1 MSRWPSNEYKY
12 SLEGRIAQTK
22 IHEVEM
28 SLKGKIYK
36 GIGGFYYVH
45 TGEGDYECRA
55 KGIFRNR
62 NEKPLVGDDAEIEP
76 VQDSEK
82 EREGS
87 VIRILPRKNQL
98 IRPEVA
104 NIDQAVV
111 VFALKHPD
119 PNLSLLDRF
128 LIHMEQRDIPVVI
141 FFNKVDLID
150 VPESDFPEE
159 SQETSV
165 PKWKKKKDKA
175 LSIPEIHAEH
185 PELIPEIY
193 RNAGYKVL
201 EISTKS
207 GDCYE
212 RIIEVLRGKTTV
224 LSGPSGVGKSSIT
237 NLIHPDANMET
248 GELSRKIER
257 GKNTTRH
264 TEFFYIDNDTYV
276 LDTPGFTS
284 LYVNDIDPERL
295 MYYFPEFESHRQ
307 NCRFKTCIHI
317 GEKDCA
323 VKDAVQKGEISR
335 ERYDSYVLLY
345 NELKSQRRY

>member
-1 MSRWPSNEYKY
+1 M
-12 SLEGRIAQTK
+12 A
-22 IHEVEM
+22 
-28 SLKGKIYK
+28 LKGKIFK

-45 TGEGDYECRA
+45 TPEGDYECRA

-82 EREGS
+82 EHEGS
-87 VIRILPRKNQL
+87 VIRILPRRNQL

-111 VFALKHPD
+111 VFALRHPD

-128 LIHMEQRDIPVVI
+128 LINMEQRDIPVVI

-150 VPESDFPEE
+150 VPETAENSSGENF
-159 SQETSV
+159 SG
-165 PKWKKKKDKA
+165 KKKKEKK
-175 LSIPEIHAEH
+175 SFIPEIHADH

-193 RNAGYKVL
+193 RAAGYRVL
-201 EISTKS
+201 EISAKS
-207 GDCYE
+207 GNCYE
-212 RIIEVLRGKTTV
+212 QIMDILRGKTTV

-237 NLIHPDANMET
+237 NLIHPEANMET

-264 TEFFYIDNDTYV
+264 TEFFYIDDDTYV

-284 LYVNDIDPERL
+284 LYINDIEPDRL
-295 MYYFPEFESHRQ
+295 MYYFPEFEEYRHD
-307 NCRFKTCIHI
+307 CRFKTCIHI
-317 GEKDCA
+317 GETDCA
-323 VKDAVQKGEISR
+323 VKSAVKNRLISK
-335 ERYDSYVLLY
+335 ERYESYVLLY

>member
-1 MSRWPSNEYKY
+1 M
-12 SLEGRIAQTK
+12 A
-22 IHEVEM
+22 
-28 SLKGKIYK
+28 LKGKIFK

-45 TGEGDYECRA
+45 TPEGDYECRA

-76 VQDSEK
+76 VQNSEK
-82 EREGS
+82 EHEGS

-111 VFALKHPD
+111 VFALRHPD

-128 LIHMEQRDIPVVI
+128 LINMEQRDIPVVI
-141 FFNKVDLID
+141 FFNKVDLVDI
-150 VPESDFPEE
+150 PEPDPGSDTEE
-159 SQETSV
+159 SSS
-165 PKWKKKKDKA
+165 WKKKKEKRS
-175 LSIPEIHAEH
+175 LIPEIHADH

-193 RNAGYKVL
+193 RTAGYKVL
-201 EISTKS
+201 EISAKA

-212 RIIEVLRGKTTV
+212 QIMAILRGKTTV

-237 NLIHPDANMET
+237 NLIHPEANMET

-264 TEFFYIDNDTYV
+264 TEFFYIDDDTYV

-284 LYVNDIDPERL
+284 LYINDIEPERL
-295 MYYFPEFESHRQ
+295 MYYFPEFENYRHD
-307 NCRFKTCIHI
+307 CRFKTCIHI
-317 GEKDCA
+317 GETDCA
-323 VKDAVQKGEISR
+323 VKSAVKERLISK
-335 ERYDSYVLLY
+335 ERYESYVLLY

>member
-1 MSRWPSNEYKY
+1 MP
-12 SLEGRIAQTK
+12 
-22 IHEVEM
+22 
-28 SLKGKIYK
+28 LKGKIYK

-45 TGEGDYECRA
+45 TPDGDYECRA

-128 LIHMEQRDIPVVI
+128 LINMEQKDIPVVI

-150 VPESDFPEE
+150 SREPEDDKEE
-159 SQETSV
+159 DDIPSY
-165 PKWKKKKDKA
+165 KRKKKERA
-175 LSIPEIHAEH
+175 QFIPEIHSDH
-185 PELIPEIY
+185 PELIPGIY
-193 RNAGYKVL
+193 RAAGYKVL
-201 EISTKS
+201 EISTRS
-207 GDCYE
+207 GDCYKQIME
-212 RIIEVLRGKTTV
+212 IVQGKTTV

-237 NLIHPDANMET
+237 NLIHPEANMEI

-264 TEFFYIDNDTYV
+264 TEFFYIDDNTYV

-284 LYVNDIDPERL
+284 LYINDIEPDRL
-295 MYYFPEFESHRQ
+295 MYYFPEFEEFRHD
-307 NCRFKTCIHI
+307 CRFKTCIHI
-317 GEKDCA
+317 GEHDCG
-323 VKDAVQKGEISR
+323 VKKAVQEGRIAK
-335 ERYDSYVLLY
+335 ERYESYILLY
-345 NELKSQRRY
+345 DELKSQRRY

>member
-1 MSRWPSNEYKY
+1 MP
-12 SLEGRIAQTK
+12 
-22 IHEVEM
+22 
-28 SLKGKIYK
+28 LKGKIYK

-45 TGEGDYECRA
+45 TPEGDYECRA

-62 NEKPLVGDDAEIEP
+62 NEKPLVGDNAEIEP

-82 EREGS
+82 EHEGS

-128 LIHMEQRDIPVVI
+128 LINMEQRDIPVVI

-150 VPESDFPEE
+150 APDLTEDSAAEDTDGTP
-159 SQETSV
+159 S
-165 PKWKKKKDKA
+165 WKKKKDKK
-175 LSIPEIHAEH
+175 SFIPEIHSDH

-193 RNAGYKVL
+193 RTAGYKVL
-201 EISTKS
+201 EISAKS

-212 RIIEVLRGKTTV
+212 KIMDILRGKTTV

-237 NLIHPDANMET
+237 NLIHPEANMET

-264 TEFFYIDNDTYV
+264 TEFFYIDDDTYV

-284 LYVNDIDPERL
+284 LYINDIEPERL
-295 MYYFPEFESHRQ
+295 MYYFPEFEKYRQ
-307 NCRFKTCIHI
+307 DCRFKTCIHI
-317 GEKDCA
+317 GETDCA
-323 VKDAVQKGEISR
+323 VKDAVKNGRISK
-335 ERYDSYVLLY
+335 ERYESYVLLY

>member
-1 MSRWPSNEYKY
+1 MP
-12 SLEGRIAQTK
+12 
-22 IHEVEM
+22 
-28 SLKGKIYK
+28 LKGKIYK

-45 TGEGDYECRA
+45 TPEGDYECRA

-104 NIDQAVV
+104 NVDQAVV
-111 VFALKHPD
+111 VFALRHPD

-128 LIHMEQRDIPVVI
+128 LINMEQRDIPVVI
-141 FFNKVDLID
+141 IFNKADLVDSGDDDTADTEDEEI
-150 VPESDFPEE
+150 PEY
-159 SQETSV
+159 
-165 PKWKKKKDKA
+165 KKRKRDKA
-175 LSIPEIHAEH
+175 AFVPEIHSDH
-185 PELIPEIY
+185 PELIPGVY
-193 RNAGYKVL
+193 RKAGYKVL
-201 EISTKS
+201 EISVKT

-212 RIIEVLRGKTTV
+212 KVMEVLRGKTTV
-224 LSGPSGVGKSSIT
+224 LSGPSGVGKSSLT
-237 NLIHPDANMET
+237 NLIHPAANMET

-264 TEFFYIDNDTYV
+264 SEFFYIDDDTYV

-284 LYVNDIDPERL
+284 LYINDIEPERL
-295 MYYFPEFESHRQ
+295 MYYFPEFEEYRHD
-307 NCRFKTCIHI
+307 CRFKTCIHI

-323 VKDAVQKGEISR
+323 VKDAVEKGLISK
-335 ERYDSYVLLY
+335 ERYESYVLLY

>member
-1 MSRWPSNEYKY
+1 MP
-12 SLEGRIAQTK
+12 
-22 IHEVEM
+22 
-28 SLKGKIYK
+28 LKGKIYK

-45 TGEGDYECRA
+45 TPEGDYECRA

-62 NEKPLVGDDAEIEP
+62 NEKPLVGDDAETEP

-128 LIHMEQRDIPVVI
+128 LINMEQKDIPVVI

-150 VPESDFPEE
+150 SREPLPEPDEDDTPSY
-159 SQETSV
+159 
-165 PKWKKKKDKA
+165 KKKKKDR
-175 LSIPEIHAEH
+175 SQFIPEIHSDH

-193 RNAGYKVL
+193 RAAGYKVL
-201 EISTKS
+201 EISTRS
-207 GDCYE
+207 GDCY
-212 RIIEVLRGKTTV
+212 RQIMEVLQGKTTV

-237 NLIHPDANMET
+237 NLIHPEANMEI

-264 TEFFYIDNDTYV
+264 TEFFYIDDDTYV

-284 LYVNDIDPERL
+284 LYINDIEPDRL
-295 MYYFPEFESHRQ
+295 MYYFPEFEDHRH

-317 GEKDCA
+317 GENDCA
-323 VKDAVQKGEISR
+323 VKRAVQEGLISK
-335 ERYDSYVLLY
+335 ERYESYVLLY
-345 NELKSQRRY
+345 DELKSQRRY

>member
-1 MSRWPSNEYKY
+1 MP
-12 SLEGRIAQTK
+12 
-22 IHEVEM
+22 
-28 SLKGKIYK
+28 LKGKIYK

-45 TGEGDYECRA
+45 TPEGDYECRA

-128 LIHMEQRDIPVVI
+128 LINMEQKDIPVVI

-150 VPESDFPEE
+150 SAEPEE
-159 SQETSV
+159 EPVDDDIPSY
-165 PKWKKKKDKA
+165 KKKKKDRA
-175 LSIPEIHAEH
+175 QFIPEIHSDH

-193 RNAGYKVL
+193 RRAGYKVL
-201 EISTKS
+201 EISTRS
-207 GDCYE
+207 GDCYDK
-212 RIIEVLRGKTTV
+212 IMEVLQGKTTV

-237 NLIHPDANMET
+237 NLIHPEANMEI
-248 GELSRKIER
+248 GELSKKIER

-264 TEFFYIDNDTYV
+264 TEFFYIDDDTYV

-284 LYVNDIDPERL
+284 LYINDIETDRL
-295 MYYFPEFESHRQ
+295 MYYFPEFEKYRHD
-307 NCRFKTCIHI
+307 CRFKTCIHI
-317 GEKDCA
+317 GENDCA
-323 VKDAVQKGEISR
+323 VKKAVQEGLISK
-335 ERYDSYVLLY
+335 ERYESYVLLY
-345 NELKSQRRY
+345 DELKSQRRY

>member
-1 MSRWPSNEYKY
+1 MP
-12 SLEGRIAQTK
+12 
-22 IHEVEM
+22 
-28 SLKGKIYK
+28 LKGKIYK

-45 TGEGDYECRA
+45 TPEGDYECRA

-128 LIHMEQRDIPVVI
+128 LINMEQKDIPVVI

-150 VPESDFPEE
+150 SREPLPEPEE
-159 SQETSV
+159 DDTPSY
-165 PKWKKKKDKA
+165 KKKKKDR
-175 LSIPEIHAEH
+175 SQFIPEIHSDH

-193 RNAGYKVL
+193 RAAGYKVL
-201 EISTKS
+201 EISTRS
-207 GDCYE
+207 GDCY
-212 RIIEVLRGKTTV
+212 RQIMEVLQGKTTV

-237 NLIHPDANMET
+237 NLIHPEANMEI

-264 TEFFYIDNDTYV
+264 TEFFYIDDDTYV

-284 LYVNDIDPERL
+284 LYITDIEPDRL
-295 MYYFPEFESHRQ
+295 MYYFPEFEDHRH

-317 GEKDCA
+317 GENDCA
-323 VKDAVQKGEISR
+323 VKRAVQEGLISK
-335 ERYDSYVLLY
+335 ERYESYVLLY
-345 NELKSQRRY
+345 DELKSQRRY

>member
-1 MSRWPSNEYKY
+1 MP
-12 SLEGRIAQTK
+12 
-22 IHEVEM
+22 
-28 SLKGKIYK
+28 LKGKIYK

-45 TGEGDYECRA
+45 TPEGDYECRA

-62 NEKPLVGDDAEIEP
+62 NEKPLVGDNAEIEP

-82 EREGS
+82 EHEGS

-111 VFALKHPD
+111 VFALRHPD

-128 LIHMEQRDIPVVI
+128 LINMEQRDIPVVI
-141 FFNKVDLID
+141 FFNKVDLVD
-150 VPESDFPEE
+150 TPDPDYEE
-159 SQETSV
+159 PQETDKTPS
-165 PKWKKKKDKA
+165 WKKKKEKRTFV
-175 LSIPEIHAEH
+175 PEIHSDH

-193 RNAGYKVL
+193 RAAGYQVL
-201 EISTKS
+201 EISAKA
-207 GDCYE
+207 GDCYDH
-212 RIIEVLRGKTTV
+212 IMEVLRGKTTV

-237 NLIHPDANMET
+237 NLIHPEANMET

-264 TEFFYIDNDTYV
+264 TEFFYIDDDTYV

-284 LYVNDIDPERL
+284 LYINDIEPERL
-295 MYYFPEFESHRQ
+295 MYYFPEFEKYRQ
-307 NCRFKTCIHI
+307 DCRFKTCIHI
-317 GEKDCA
+317 GETDCA
-323 VKDAVQKGEISR
+323 VKEAVREGLISK
-335 ERYDSYVLLY
+335 ERYESYVLLY

>member
-1 MSRWPSNEYKY
+1 MP
-12 SLEGRIAQTK
+12 
-22 IHEVEM
+22 
-28 SLKGKIYK
+28 LKGKIYK

-45 TGEGDYECRA
+45 TPEGDYECRA

-128 LIHMEQRDIPVVI
+128 LINMEQKDIPVVI

-150 VPESDFPEE
+150 SKEPEE
-159 SQETSV
+159 EPEEDDIPSY
-165 PKWKKKKDKA
+165 KRKKKDR
-175 LSIPEIHAEH
+175 SQFIPEIHSDH

-193 RNAGYKVL
+193 RAAGYKVL
-201 EISTKS
+201 EISTRS
-207 GDCYE
+207 GDCYKQIME
-212 RIIEVLRGKTTV
+212 ILQGKTTV

-237 NLIHPDANMET
+237 NLIHPEANMEI

-264 TEFFYIDNDTYV
+264 TEFFYIDDDTYV

-284 LYVNDIDPERL
+284 LYINDIEPDRL
-295 MYYFPEFESHRQ
+295 MYYFPEFEDYRHD
-307 NCRFKTCIHI
+307 CRFKTCIHI
-317 GEKDCA
+317 GENDCA
-323 VKDAVQKGEISR
+323 VKRAVQEGRISK
-335 ERYDSYVLLY
+335 ERYESYVLLY
-345 NELKSQRRY
+345 DELKSQRRY

>member
-1 MSRWPSNEYKY
+1 MP
-12 SLEGRIAQTK
+12 
-22 IHEVEM
+22 
-28 SLKGKIYK
+28 LKGKIYK

-45 TGEGDYECRA
+45 TPEGDYECRA

-62 NEKPLVGDDAEIEP
+62 NEKPLVGDNAEIEP

-82 EREGS
+82 EHEGS

-128 LIHMEQRDIPVVI
+128 LINMEQRDIPVVI

-150 VPESDFPEE
+150 APDLTEGSAAEATDG
-159 SQETSV
+159 SAS
-165 PKWKKKKDKA
+165 WKKKKDKKPF
-175 LSIPEIHAEH
+175 IPEIHSDQ

-193 RNAGYKVL
+193 RAAGYKVL
-201 EISTKS
+201 EISAKA

-212 RIIEVLRGKTTV
+212 KIMDILRGKTTV

-237 NLIHPDANMET
+237 NLIHPEANMET

-264 TEFFYIDNDTYV
+264 TEFFYIDDDTYV

-284 LYVNDIDPERL
+284 LYINDIEPERL
-295 MYYFPEFESHRQ
+295 MYYFPEFEEYRQ
-307 NCRFKTCIHI
+307 DCRFKTCIHI
-317 GEKDCA
+317 GETDCA
-323 VKDAVQKGEISR
+323 VKAAVNDGRISK
-335 ERYDSYVLLY
+335 ERYESYVLLY

>member
-1 MSRWPSNEYKY
+1 MP
-12 SLEGRIAQTK
+12 
-22 IHEVEM
+22 
-28 SLKGKIYK
+28 LKGKIYK

-45 TGEGDYECRA
+45 TPEGDYECRA

-128 LIHMEQRDIPVVI
+128 LINMEQKDIPVVI

-150 VPESDFPEE
+150 SREPLPEPEE
-159 SQETSV
+159 DDTPSY
-165 PKWKKKKDKA
+165 KKKKKDRA
-175 LSIPEIHAEH
+175 QFIPEIHSDH

-193 RNAGYKVL
+193 RAAGYKVL
-201 EISTKS
+201 EISTRS
-207 GDCYE
+207 GDCY
-212 RIIEVLRGKTTV
+212 RQIMEVLQGKTTV

-237 NLIHPDANMET
+237 NLIHPEANMEI

-264 TEFFYIDNDTYV
+264 TEFFYIDDDTYV

-284 LYVNDIDPERL
+284 LYITDIEPDRL
-295 MYYFPEFESHRQ
+295 MYYFPEFEDHRH

-317 GEKDCA
+317 GENDCA
-323 VKDAVQKGEISR
+323 VKRAVQEGLISK
-335 ERYDSYVLLY
+335 ERYESYVLLY
-345 NELKSQRRY
+345 DELKSQRRY

>member
-1 MSRWPSNEYKY
+1 MP
-12 SLEGRIAQTK
+12 
-22 IHEVEM
+22 
-28 SLKGKIYK
+28 LKGKIYK

-45 TGEGDYECRA
+45 TKEGDYECRA

-111 VFALKHPD
+111 VFALRHPD

-128 LIHMEQRDIPVVI
+128 LINMEQRDIPVVI

-150 VPESDFPEE
+150 SDEHEEE
-159 SQETSV
+159 SSEDDDQKR
-165 PKWKKKKDKA
+165 PYKKKRDKTA
-175 LSIPEIHAEH
+175 FIPEIHSDH
-185 PELIPEIY
+185 PEMIPEIY
-193 RNAGYKVL
+193 RAAGYRVL
-201 EISTKS
+201 EISTRQ
-207 GDCYE
+207 GDCYQK
-212 RIIEVLRGKTTV
+212 IMEVLQGKTTV

-237 NLIHPDANMET
+237 NLIHPEANMEI
-248 GELSRKIER
+248 GELSKKIER

-264 TEFFYIDNDTYV
+264 TEFFYIDDDTYV

-284 LYVNDIDPERL
+284 LYINDIEPERL
-295 MYYFPEFESHRQ
+295 MYYFPEFEEYRHD
-307 NCRFKTCIHI
+307 CRFKTCIHI
-317 GEKDCA
+317 GETDCA
-323 VKDAVQKGEISR
+323 VKKAVQEGRISK
-335 ERYDSYVLLY
+335 ERYESYVLLY
-345 NELKSQRRY
+345 EELKSQRRY

>member
-1 MSRWPSNEYKY
+1 M
-12 SLEGRIAQTK
+12 A
-22 IHEVEM
+22 
-28 SLKGKIYK
+28 LKGKIFK

-45 TGEGDYECRA
+45 TPEGDYECRA

-82 EREGS
+82 EHEGS
-87 VIRILPRKNQL
+87 VIRILPRRNQL

-111 VFALKHPD
+111 VFALRHPD

-128 LIHMEQRDIPVVI
+128 LINMEQRDIPVVI

-150 VPESDFPEE
+150 VPETAENSSGENF
-159 SQETSV
+159 SA
-165 PKWKKKKDKA
+165 KKKKEKK
-175 LSIPEIHAEH
+175 SFIPEIHADH

-193 RNAGYKVL
+193 RAAGYRVL
-201 EISTKS
+201 EISAKS
-207 GDCYE
+207 GNCYE
-212 RIIEVLRGKTTV
+212 QIMDILRGKTTV

-237 NLIHPDANMET
+237 NLIHPEANMET

-264 TEFFYIDNDTYV
+264 TEFFYIDDDTYV

-284 LYVNDIDPERL
+284 LYINDIKPDRL
-295 MYYFPEFESHRQ
+295 MYYFPEFEEYRHD
-307 NCRFKTCIHI
+307 CRFKTCIHI
-317 GEKDCA
+317 GETDCA
-323 VKDAVQKGEISR
+323 VKSAVKNRLISK
-335 ERYDSYVLLY
+335 ERYESYVLLY

>member
-1 MSRWPSNEYKY
+1 MP
-12 SLEGRIAQTK
+12 
-22 IHEVEM
+22 
-28 SLKGKIYK
+28 LKGKIYK

-45 TGEGDYECRA
+45 TPEGDYECRA

-128 LIHMEQRDIPVVI
+128 LINMEQKDIPVVI

-150 VPESDFPEE
+150 SREPLPEPDEDDTPSY
-159 SQETSV
+159 
-165 PKWKKKKDKA
+165 KKKKKDR
-175 LSIPEIHAEH
+175 SQFIPEIHSDH

-193 RNAGYKVL
+193 RAAGYKVL
-201 EISTKS
+201 EISTRS
-207 GDCYE
+207 GDCY
-212 RIIEVLRGKTTV
+212 RQIMEVLQGKTTV

-237 NLIHPDANMET
+237 NLIHPEANMEI

-264 TEFFYIDNDTYV
+264 TEFFYIDDDTYV

-284 LYVNDIDPERL
+284 LYINDIEPDRL
-295 MYYFPEFESHRQ
+295 MYYFPEFEDHRH

-317 GEKDCA
+317 GENDCA
-323 VKDAVQKGEISR
+323 VKRAVQEGLISK
-335 ERYDSYVLLY
+335 ERYESYVLLY
-345 NELKSQRRY
+345 DELKSQRRY

>member
-1 MSRWPSNEYKY
+1 M
-12 SLEGRIAQTK
+12 
-22 IHEVEM
+22 
-28 SLKGKIYK
+28 
-36 GIGGFYYVH
+36 
-45 TGEGDYECRA
+45 
-55 KGIFRNR
+55 
-62 NEKPLVGDDAEIEP
+62 
-76 VQDSEK
+76 
-82 EREGS
+82 
-87 VIRILPRKNQL
+87 
-98 IRPEVA
+98 
-104 NIDQAVV
+104 
-111 VFALKHPD
+111 
-119 PNLSLLDRF
+119 
-128 LIHMEQRDIPVVI
+128 
-141 FFNKVDLID
+141 
-150 VPESDFPEE
+150 
-159 SQETSV
+159 
-165 PKWKKKKDKA
+165 
-175 LSIPEIHAEH
+175 
-185 PELIPEIY
+185 
-193 RNAGYKVL
+193 
-201 EISTKS
+201 
-207 GDCYE
+207 
-212 RIIEVLRGKTTV
+212 EVLRGKTTV

-323 VKDAVQKGEISR
+323 VKEAVQKGEISR

>member
-1 MSRWPSNEYKY
+1 MP
-12 SLEGRIAQTK
+12 
-22 IHEVEM
+22 
-28 SLKGKIYK
+28 LKGKIYK

-45 TGEGDYECRA
+45 TPEGDYECRA

-128 LIHMEQRDIPVVI
+128 LINMEQKDIPVVI

-150 VPESDFPEE
+150 SREPLPEPEE
-159 SQETSV
+159 DDTPSY
-165 PKWKKKKDKA
+165 KKKKKDR
-175 LSIPEIHAEH
+175 SQFIPEIHSDH

-193 RNAGYKVL
+193 RAAGYKVL
-201 EISTKS
+201 EISTRS
-207 GDCYE
+207 GDCY
-212 RIIEVLRGKTTV
+212 RQIMEVLQGKTTV

-237 NLIHPDANMET
+237 NLIHPEANMEI

-264 TEFFYIDNDTYV
+264 TEFFYIDDDTYV

-284 LYVNDIDPERL
+284 LYINDIEPDRL
-295 MYYFPEFESHRQ
+295 MYYFPEFEDHRH

-317 GEKDCA
+317 GENDCA
-323 VKDAVQKGEISR
+323 VKRAVQEGLISK
-335 ERYDSYVLLY
+335 ERYESYVLLY
-345 NELKSQRRY
+345 DELKSQRRY